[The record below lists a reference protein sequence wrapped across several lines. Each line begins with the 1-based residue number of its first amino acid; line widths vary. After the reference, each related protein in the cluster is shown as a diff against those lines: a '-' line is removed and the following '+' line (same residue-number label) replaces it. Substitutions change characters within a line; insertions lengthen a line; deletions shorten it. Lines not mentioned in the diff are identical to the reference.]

1 MSVDALERNILLQ
14 PRPRSFP
21 DRQHW
26 HPQEK
31 WICLGSLTQQRAQS
45 SDAQYEDMP
54 RRTRF
59 ITTRAN
65 ASAAPHMLL
74 EALGAAIFSQDQSAG
89 DVQ

>member
-1 MSVDALERNILLQ
+1 MSVDALEENILLQ

-31 WICLGSLTQQRAQS
+31 WICLGSLMQQRAQS
-45 SDAQYEDMP
+45 NDAQYEDMP
-54 RRTRF
+54 RCTRF
-59 ITTRAN
+59 IPTPAN

-74 EALGAAIFSQDQSAG
+74 EALSAAIFCQDQSAG

>member
-1 MSVDALERNILLQ
+1 MSVDALEENILLQ

-54 RRTRF
+54 RCTRF
-59 ITTRAN
+59 ITTPAN

-74 EALGAAIFSQDQSAG
+74 EALSAAIFCQDQSAG

>member
-1 MSVDALERNILLQ
+1 MSLDALEQNILLQ
-14 PRPRSFP
+14 PRPRSFQ

-31 WICLGSLTQQRAQS
+31 WLCLGYPAK
-45 SDAQYEDMP
+45 
-54 RRTRF
+54 
-59 ITTRAN
+59 